1 MYAENK
7 KKNGFFPFSF
17 FSVFPENL
25 FFQGWRNV
33 FEKISV
39 DGRPPVLKGFLKQY
53 QSLFLFFFS
62 CRARFFAKPLQLLTP
77 VRAAKVTERATCLPS
92 LQLPCAV
99 LPLRSGGWAFL
110 WNGPIMQMISK
121 TPA

>member
-33 FEKISV
+33 FEKSV
-39 DGRPPVLKGFLKQY
+39 SAPPVGSEGVSQTVSKPFLV
-53 QSLFLFFFS
+53 FFS
-62 CRARFFAKPLQLLTP
+62 CPFFCETTAAAAGNRMAWRLRRRLGAKHPGAPHSILAQ
-77 VRAAKVTERATCLPS
+77 
-92 LQLPCAV
+92 
-99 LPLRSGGWAFL
+99 
-110 WNGPIMQMISK
+110 IHI
-121 TPA
+121 